1 MTTFDSAPSANLI
14 RPPIS
19 WGARAGALVALTK
32 PRLTVM
38 SVLTG
43 MTTYFTAG
51 GLTNGLFL
59 ATLLGTSLSAC
70 GALSLNQWWE
80 RRTDALMQRTWQR
93 PLPQALLTPAEAL
106 SWSLSL
112 SFIGVGLLATCV
124 NGASALLAV
133 ATILI
138 YGVVYTPL
146 KRRTR
151 WATEVGSISGAL
163 PALLG
168 SAAAGDIGSRPGLAL
183 FGILLCWQMPHFFA
197 IGWRHRF
204 DYQLAGFPLRPAGDP
219 TGSRTAA
226 WAFGYTTVLLGVS
239 IAPWALGWLGAF
251 YGMMAIVGGG
261 WFLLIAWRFA
271 RTENRDA
278 AAKRFFLASIAYLP
292 AIMIA
297 LIIDRLM
304 S

>member
-1 MTTFDSAPSANLI
+1 MTA
-14 RPPIS
+14 
-19 WGARAGALVALTK
+19 
-32 PRLTVM
+32 
-38 SVLTG
+38 
-43 MTTYFTAG
+43 YFTAG
-51 GLTNGLFL
+51 GLTNGPLV
-59 ATLLGTSLSAC
+59 ATLVGTSLSAC

-80 RRTDALMQRTWQR
+80 RRTDAVMQRTWDR
-93 PLPQALLTPAEAL
+93 PLPRALLTPNEAL
-106 SWSLSL
+106 SWSLTL
-112 SFIGVGLLATCV
+112 SIVGVGLLATGV
-124 NGASALLAV
+124 NLVSALLAA

-168 SAAAGDIGSRPGLAL
+168 SAAAGDIGARPGLTL

-219 TGSRTAA
+219 TGARTAA
-226 WAFGYTTVLLGVS
+226 WAFGYTAVLFGVS
-239 IAPWALGWLGAF
+239 LAPWILGWLGAF
-251 YGMMAIVGGG
+251 YGVMTTIGGG
-261 WFLLIAWRFA
+261 WFVVIAWQFA
-271 RTENRDA
+271 RTDDRNA
-278 AAKRFFLASIAYLP
+278 AAKRLFLASIVYLP

-297 LIIDRLM
+297 LIIDRLL

>member
-1 MTTFDSAPSANLI
+1 
-14 RPPIS
+14 
-19 WGARAGALVALTK
+19 
-32 PRLTVM
+32 M
-38 SVLTG
+38 SVLTT
-43 MTTYFTAG
+43 MTAYFTAAGLAG
-51 GLTNGLFL
+51 GPLL

-80 RRTDALMQRTWQR
+80 RRTDALMQRTWDR
-93 PLPQALLTPAEAL
+93 PLPRALVTPGEAL
-106 SWSLSL
+106 GWSLTL
-112 SFIGVGLLATCV
+112 SIAGVGLLAIRV
-124 NGASALLAV
+124 NLESALLAA

-168 SAAAGDIGSRPGLAL
+168 SAAAGNIGARSGLAL

-219 TGSRTAA
+219 TGARTAA
-226 WAFGYTTVLLGVS
+226 WAFGYTTVLLVVS
-239 IAPWALGWLGAF
+239 IVPWALGWLGAF
-251 YGMMAIVGGG
+251 YGVMATVGGS
-261 WFLLIAWRFA
+261 WFLLMAWKFA
-271 RTENRDA
+271 RAEDRDA
-278 AAKRFFLASIAYLP
+278 AAKRFFLASIVYLP

-297 LIIDRLM
+297 LIIDRLL